1 MKKNR
6 RVVLKGK
13 KKPFTTGSVLGW
25 WLLTSFVLF
34 INFDIWFGDEK
45 WFKLLFE
52 NSFGPLKIKWF
63 WVVAMII
70 SIITAI
76 EHFANKK

>member
-1 MKKNR
+1 MS
-6 RVVLKGK
+6 K
-13 KKPFTTGSVLGW
+13 KKPFTTGPVLGW

-52 NSFGPLKIKWF
+52 NSFAPIEKKWF
-63 WVVAMII
+63 WVVALLG
-70 SIITAI
+70 SIAYAI
-76 EHFANKK
+76 DHLGNKR

>member
-1 MKKNR
+1 MSKE
-6 RVVLKGK
+6 
-13 KKPFTTGSVLGW
+13 KKPFTTGPVLGW

-34 INFDIWFGDEK
+34 INFDIWFGNEK
-45 WFKLLFE
+45 YFKLLFE
-52 NSFGPLKIKWF
+52 NSFGMFEKKLF
-63 WVVAMII
+63 WILAIVL